1 MAAFTTP
8 VKTWGAEVL
17 SIVDINTY
25 LRDNLQYLYDNRV
38 TKIAESI
45 AVGAVANINLLSIP
59 QGYRNLFI
67 DYQLRGDVAATNAQL
82 YVQFSADTGANYD
95 SELID
100 GSGSAAWAAAEGVA
114 QTQMGLAIIC
124 GSTAPA
130 SVAGAGRIV
139 IPNYAA
145 TTFHKNALCHAGFKL
160 ANTTT
165 NIQVGVAA
173 GFWRSTAA
181 ITSILLKPSS
191 GNFVAG
197 SSVQLYGEM

>member
-1 MAAFTTP
+1 
-8 VKTWGAEVL
+8 
-17 SIVDINTY
+17 
-25 LRDNLQYLYDNRV
+25 
-38 TKIAESI
+38 
-45 AVGAVANINLLSIP
+45 LSIP